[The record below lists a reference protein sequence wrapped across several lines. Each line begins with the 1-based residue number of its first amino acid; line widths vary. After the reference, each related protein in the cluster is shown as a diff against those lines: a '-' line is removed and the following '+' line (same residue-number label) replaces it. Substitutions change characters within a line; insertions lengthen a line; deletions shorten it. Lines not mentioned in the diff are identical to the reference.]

1 MRQTGYVVDMA
12 TEGKEVVISKASA
25 DCKKQSVLRTD
36 GYGEMME
43 VLHKLPRHKETAA
56 MFSNEGLLF
65 LYIRKIFLIICSAVN
80 KLVVTI

>member
-1 MRQTGYVVDMA
+1 MA

-65 LYIRKIFLIICSAVN
+65 L
-80 KLVVTI
+80 